1 MLSHQ
6 IEKKQPQYAGIEQ
19 KKERKKVTNWD
30 IKSLKRFTDELKNAR
45 FQRTYKIILLALML
59 MRHLT
64 VASY

>member
-19 KKERKKVTNWD
+19 TKERKKVTNWD
-30 IKSLKRFTDELKNAR
+30 IKSLKRFTDELKNAL

-59 MRHLT
+59 IRHQT

>member
-19 KKERKKVTNWD
+19 KKEEKKVTNWD
-30 IKSLKRFTDELKNAR
+30 IKSLKRFTDELKNAL